1 VGKQKADHA
10 LRRIAAFVPT
20 WVRRSLDAWQRA
32 SGRMPRHRRPFDPPR
47 WVDAQAFDPGF
58 DEGDSAYHAVHAAAD
73 GRIYFTI
80 STHRA
85 DTDACVGCFDPV
97 AQRIMFVESLTSAL
111 PRASSGLGQGKI
123 HVPLG
128 ELGGQLY
135 FATHLGWSRP
145 RAGRDSYSGFRIM
158 RLNPSNG
165 QLSVLARGPEEEG
178 WISGALDGRRGIM
191 YGLTFPTGRLCRYDI
206 AADRLSVEWP
216 PCVEPPTSEV
226 WRGRPVYPVCRAL
239 GLDGEGV
246 LYGATRRGAIW
257 RCAPGEQPRVLT
269 GINVQ
274 QGIVPPV
281 SARGRRSSAWRA
293 VVWDGEGRCF
303 YGLHAGTQSLFRY
316 APRAGRMEPVGRLGP
331 GVFHRMGHAP
341 LRSQLGLTL
350 AGGRI
355 LYHIAHG
362 PPAQASGRPLPR
374 TTACLLSWNLATG
387 RFREHGPIRTAS
399 GERVLFAESL
409 AVDRTGAL
417 YTMGWVEVADAGE
430 RRRYARLRS
439 EGSNGECRGEVYRMM
454 LLRIP
459 PATLRPEPV

>member
-1 VGKQKADHA
+1 
-10 LRRIAAFVPT
+10 
-20 WVRRSLDAWQRA
+20 
-32 SGRMPRHRRPFDPPR
+32 MPRHRRPCNPFH
-47 WVDAQAFDPGF
+47 WVDAEAFDPGF

-80 STHRA
+80 STHRPDA
-85 DTDACVGCFDPV
+85 DACVGCFDPI
-97 AQRIMFVESLTSAL
+97 AQRIVFVERLTSSI
-111 PRASSGLGQGKI
+111 PRRSDGLGQGKI
-123 HVPLG
+123 HAPLG
-128 ELGGQLY
+128 ELGGRLY
-135 FATHLGWSRP
+135 FATHLGWYRA
-145 RAGRDSYSGFRIM
+145 RAGRVSYPGFHIL
-158 RLNPSNG
+158 RLDPSSG

-178 WISGALDGRRGIM
+178 WISGALDARRGIM

-216 PCVEPPTSEV
+216 PCVEPPTAEV
-226 WRGRPVYPVCRAL
+226 CRGRPVYPVCRSL

-257 RCAPGEQPRVLT
+257 RCAPGGQPRVLT

-281 SARGRRSSAWRA
+281 STRGRSSSAWRA
-293 VVWDGEGRCF
+293 VVWDDEGHCF

-316 APRAGRMEPVGRLGP
+316 APRAGRLEPVGRLGP

-350 AGGRI
+350 ARERV

-362 PPAQASGRPLPR
+362 PPAHVSGRPLPR
-374 TTACLLSWNLATG
+374 TTAYLLSWNLATG
-387 RFREHGPIRTAS
+387 QFREHGPIRTAS

-409 AVDRTGAL
+409 AIDRTGAL
-417 YTMGWVEVADAGE
+417 YTMAWVEVANAAE
-430 RRRYARLRS
+430 RRRYARLRTG
-439 EGSNGECRGEVYRMM
+439 GSNGECRGEVYRMM
-454 LLRIP
+454 LVRIP
-459 PATLRPEPV
+459 AEALRREPSQPPASY